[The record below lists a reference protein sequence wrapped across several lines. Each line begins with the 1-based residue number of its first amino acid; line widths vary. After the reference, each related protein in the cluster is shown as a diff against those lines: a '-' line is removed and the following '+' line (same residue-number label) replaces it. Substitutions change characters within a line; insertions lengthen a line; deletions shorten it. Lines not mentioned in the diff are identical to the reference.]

1 VVADAP
7 SSTISR
13 SELSAGI
20 DAAEL
25 LTRCELASSKAEARR
40 FIEQGGV
47 YVNNVRLEPLQPVN
61 AVSALHDRY
70 LVIRRGRRQMH
81 LVVIA

>member
-1 VVADAP
+1 LA
-7 SSTISR
+7 
-13 SELSAGI
+13 AGI

-25 LTRCELASSKAEARR
+25 LTRCDLASSKGEARR

-47 YVNNVRLEPLQPVN
+47 YVNNVRIEPLQPVN
-61 AVSALHDRY
+61 LSSLLHDRY